1 MASDMTFPHRYQ
13 ALIPPACYESLL
25 ASTLSTRHSHGPAAA
40 SCVTVVLMHGSLRS
54 WHHGSLCAPPLLTG
68 KPAAGRAQGHQ
79 GSHEEP
85 PAPAVRRNP
94 SCSSSLSPLR
104 RCPRLHRADHLL
116 PGGLSACLPVL
127 SSTLQLNTAISRP
140 VPAVSVPE
148 PRETEKE
155 SLFHVKQRTKPGTK

>member
-94 SCSSSLSPLR
+94 SCSSSLRALSDTVRGFTGRAIFCREAERMFACVERSGALETANGRPTPSNFR
-104 RCPRLHRADHLL
+104 AQNSMKPQKNRCF
-116 PGGLSACLPVL
+116 
-127 SSTLQLNTAISRP
+127 T
-140 VPAVSVPE
+140 
-148 PRETEKE
+148 
-155 SLFHVKQRTKPGTK
+155 

>member
-94 SCSSSLSPLR
+94 SCSSSLRSLSDDVR
-104 RCPRLHRADHLL
+104 GFTERTISCPVGWVQFACVELH
-116 PGGLSACLPVL
+116 
-127 SSTLQLNTAISRP
+127 
-140 VPAVSVPE
+140 PAAQHSD
-148 PRETEKE
+148 
-155 SLFHVKQRTKPGTK
+155 